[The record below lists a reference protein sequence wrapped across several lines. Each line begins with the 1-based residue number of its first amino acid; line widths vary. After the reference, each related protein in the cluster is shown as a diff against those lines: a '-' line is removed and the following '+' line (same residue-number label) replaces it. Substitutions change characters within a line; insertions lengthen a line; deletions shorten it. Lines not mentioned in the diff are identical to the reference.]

1 MNLQRPRPVRARAT
15 MAAYY
20 ERGDYGA
27 LLMLLSIFVLACVA
41 ACVYGL
47 ARAPLPSSSPSTSSL
62 PSSSSGA
69 RLSARLGSKSAA
81 SAAGGHAVMGTSAA
95 LVALDLS
102 APAVNI
108 STCLNGSMTNGSD
121 VLCDGRAPGE
131 SITAKTGP
139 PLHISGHC
147 AAADCP
153 LKAAT
158 TLRSPTLKQMKKK
171 KKNRADKLRKR
182 AARAVGAAVTDATLD
197 TMAPLVTPCSQPG
210 AL

>member
-1 MNLQRPRPVRARAT
+1 ME
-15 MAAYY
+15 AAYY

-27 LLMLLSIFVLACVA
+27 LLTLLSIFVLARVA

-47 ARAPLPSSSPSTSSL
+47 ARAPPLPSSSPLYILSSIL
-62 PSSSSGA
+62 ELRSA
-69 RLSARLGSKSAA
+69 FSARLGSKSAA
-81 SAAGGHAVMGTSAA
+81 SAAGGHAVGASAT
-95 LVALDLS
+95 LVPLDLS

-108 STCLNGSMTNGSD
+108 SPCLNGSMTNGSD

-139 PLHISGHC
+139 PLHITGLC

-153 LKAAT
+153 SKAAT
-158 TLRSPTLKQMKKK
+158 TLRSPTLQLMMKK

-182 AARAVGAAVTDATLD
+182 AARAVAAAEALDTIVPAVT
-197 TMAPLVTPCSQPG
+197 PGSQLG